1 MGKLTVTG
9 WGSFCQG
16 SRWALSWSSPSQGSL
31 GFCELI
37 EWDTRQEQQAANLLI
52 VAWLSD
58 ITFLFAFLGLDE
70 WLCICKRTNQGT
82 LSQAKRMLQC

>member
-9 WGSFCQG
+9 WRIFLPEKSLGSFLER
-16 SRWALSWSSPSQGSL
+16 SSQGSL

-58 ITFLFAFLGLDE
+58 ITFLFAFLGLDQ
-70 WLCICKRTNQGT
+70 WLCICNRTNQGT
-82 LSQAKRMLQC
+82 LSQSKRMLQC